1 MAFELSRF
9 RSLMQYDG
17 ARPNLFECS
26 LAFPAIANIG
36 SPGEKFTFMARAAS
50 LPGSTVNSVP
60 VMYFGREFKFSG
72 NRVFQDWAVT
82 IINDEDFKVR
92 NAFERWLNGL
102 NSHLDGL
109 RDPTFVSPSDYQV
122 GDETA
127 DVASVTQYSKTGEPI
142 KTYKFFGM
150 FPVDITPIDL
160 DWGSN
165 DNIEEFTVTFA
176 YQWWTAEGAFDGNTT
191 L

>member
-1 MAFELSRF
+1 MAFELSKF
-9 RSLMQYDG
+9 RSLMQFDG
-17 ARPNLFECS
+17 ARPNLFECK
-26 LAFPAIANIG
+26 LAFPAYANIG

-60 VMYFGREFKFSG
+60 VMYFGREFKFAG

-82 IINDEDFKVR
+82 IINDEDFLIR

-102 NSHLDGL
+102 NEHTTGL
-109 RDPTFVSPSDYQV
+109 RNNSFISPSDYQS
-122 GDETA
+122 GDESG
-127 DVASVTQYSKTGEPI
+127 DVASVIQYGKNGDRI
-142 KTYKFFGM
+142 KQYYFFGM

-165 DNIEEFTVTFA
+165 DNIEEYTVTFA
-176 YQWWTAEGAFDGNTT
+176 YQWWTESESVVS
-191 L
+191 